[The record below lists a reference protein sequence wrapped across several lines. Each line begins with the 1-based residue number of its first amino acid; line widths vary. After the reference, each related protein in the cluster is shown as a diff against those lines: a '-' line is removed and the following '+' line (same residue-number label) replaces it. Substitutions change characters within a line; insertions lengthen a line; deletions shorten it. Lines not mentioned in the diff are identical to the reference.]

1 MAPAQADQ
9 LLKRIQ
15 MFTGL
20 CVALSF
26 IGGPA
31 MGVLTF
37 KVSADYRIKALEQSI
52 EEHGATVKT
61 LSEERIAI
69 ARALAGLES
78 QVRNVGMK
86 LDRVENI
93 LDREKYTKGP
103 N

>member
-1 MAPAQADQ
+1 MAPTQADH

-37 KVSADYRIKALEQSI
+37 KISADYRIKALEESLTEQ
-52 EEHGATVKT
+52 GTAVKT
-61 LSEERIAI
+61 LSEERVAI
-69 ARALAGLES
+69 ARALARLES
-78 QVRNVGMK
+78 QVTNIGLK

-93 LDREKYTKGP
+93 LDRDKYAKGLK
-103 N
+103 

>member
-1 MAPAQADQ
+1 MAPTQADH

-37 KVSADYRIKALEQSI
+37 KISADYRIKALEESLAEQ
-52 EEHGATVKT
+52 GTAVKT
-61 LSEERIAI
+61 LSEERVAI
-69 ARALAGLES
+69 ARALARLES
-78 QVRNVGMK
+78 QVTNIGLK
-86 LDRVENI
+86 IDRVENI
-93 LDREKYTKGP
+93 LDRDKYSKGIK
-103 N
+103 

>member
-1 MAPAQADQ
+1 MAPTQADH

-26 IGGPA
+26 VGGPA
-31 MGVLTF
+31 LGVLTF

-69 ARALAGLES
+69 ARSLARLES
-78 QVRNVGMK
+78 QLAAMSMK
-86 LDRVENI
+86 LDRLENI
-93 LDREKYTKGP
+93 IDREKYAKGVK
-103 N
+103 

>member
-1 MAPAQADQ
+1 MATQADH

-37 KVSADYRIKALEQSI
+37 KISADYRIKALEESLLEQ
-52 EEHGATVKT
+52 GTAVKT
-61 LSEERIAI
+61 LSEERVAI
-69 ARALAGLES
+69 ARALARLES
-78 QVRNVGMK
+78 QVTNIGLK

-93 LDREKYTKGP
+93 LDRDKYAKGLK
-103 N
+103 